1 MKKMMMGSLLSQSQM
16 VLTRVLLLLLSF
28 TSMVRAKD
36 HFYDFML
43 KETNFTKP
51 CITNIVLTVNGSFP
65 GPTIHVQ
72 KGDTA
77 FVNVHNQD
85 DYGVTIHWHGVK
97 QPRNP
102 WSDGPEYI
110 TQCSIAPG
118 TNFTY
123 KVIFSTE
130 EGTLWWHAH
139 SDWTQSTVHGAIV
152 ILPAEGTTYPF
163 PQPDEEQVIVL
174 GSWFVFDVNKN
185 LDYDLSIGGELPM
198 PQAYVIN
205 GQPGAFFNCSNDETT
220 FRMSVDY
227 GKTYLL
233 RIINAAVDSEFFFA
247 IAEHNVTVVGMD
259 GNYLKPISTAN
270 VAISPGQTMNVLLT
284 ANQPLGHYYMAARQ
298 FVSVG
303 YPDIENAT
311 TAVIEYRGNY
321 TAPSTPIFPSNLPLH
336 TDIEAGNGF
345 LSRLR
350 SLANKEHPIS
360 VPQNISHPMFV
371 VVSEKEIACPNSS
384 CSSTDGNRLSS
395 AMNNITFQ
403 NPTTDI
409 LLAYYRDI
417 SGVYETDFPDYPK
430 WFYNFTSDD
439 LPNNTV
445 IPTIGTKV
453 RMFNFNETVEIV
465 FQGTDVLSG
474 AQNHPMHMHGYSYY
488 VVGSGLGNFNNE
500 TDPKS
505 YNLVDP
511 PELNTVRVPKNGWVT
526 VRFTANNPEAGH
538 VDSKYSTR
546 V

>member
-1 MKKMMMGSLLSQSQM
+1 MS
-16 VLTRVLLLLLSF
+16 
-28 TSMVRAKD
+28 SMANPELF
-36 HFYDFML
+36 FY
-43 KETNFTKP
+43 
-51 CITNIVLTVNGSFP
+51 
-65 GPTIHVQ
+65 
-72 KGDTA
+72 
-77 FVNVHNQD
+77 
-85 DYGVTIHWHGVK
+85 
-97 QPRNP
+97 
-102 WSDGPEYI
+102 
-110 TQCSIAPG
+110 
-118 TNFTY
+118 
-123 KVIFSTE
+123 
-130 EGTLWWHAH
+130 
-139 SDWTQSTVHGAIV
+139 
-152 ILPAEGTTYPF
+152 
-163 PQPDEEQVIVL
+163 
-174 GSWFVFDVNKN
+174 
-185 LDYDLSIGGELPM
+185 
-198 PQAYVIN
+198 
-205 GQPGAFFNCSNDETT
+205 CSNDETT
-220 FRMSVDY
+220 FRLSVDN

-233 RIINAAVDSEFFFA
+233 RIINAAVDSELFFA

-259 GNYLKPISTAN
+259 GSYLKPISTAN

-298 FVSVG
+298 FISVG
-303 YPDIENAT
+303 WADVENAT

-321 TAPSTPIFPSNLPLH
+321 TAPSTPIFPSNLPSH
-336 TDIEAGNGF
+336 RDIEAGNGF

-360 VPQNISHPMFV
+360 VPQNISPPMFV
-371 VVSEKEIACPNSS
+371 VVSEKEIICPNRS
-384 CSSTDGNRLSS
+384 CASLDGSRLSS

-465 FQGTDVLSG
+465 FQGTDVLAG

-511 PELNTVRVPKNGWVT
+511 PELNTVRVPKNGWVI
-526 VRFTANNPEAGH
+526 VRFTANNPGMFSIQRFYLF
-538 VDSKYSTR
+538 DSINLIPFHGNNFDNLITEYHSTSR
-546 V
+546 RPSLVNFMLR